1 MHRDRCEY
9 IKGAVLKVSTQGEEE
24 WGEEP
29 LHKASTTSQQGSSNL
44 IFHSVALF
52 YQEPSGL

>member
-1 MHRDRCEY
+1 MHRDCCEH
-9 IKGAVLKVSTQGEEE
+9 IKGAVLKVSTQGEEG

-44 IFHSVALF
+44 IFPSVALF

>member
-1 MHRDRCEY
+1 MRGDCCER
-9 IKGAVLKVSTQGEEE
+9 IKGAELKVSTQREEG

-29 LHKASTTSQQGSSNL
+29 LHKASTTSQQGTSNL